1 MTDRSVNKTPTM
13 SPRTKKQLDEH
24 KEIKREAILHAALH
38 LFASKGIHA
47 TSVSN
52 IAKRAGI
59 SKGLMYTYFT
69 SKEDLV
75 SALLEN
81 ALNEILSVFDPDHDG
96 VLTCQELQFF
106 INGIF
111 KNLRENQEHWKLY
124 FMIMVQQP
132 ALDQLSNGYIVNK
145 AMQIFPI
152 VEKYLEN
159 KGFSNPKSEMLALHM
174 LFDGIF
180 FNFSFNPELVEL
192 EKIEDYLIQKYCM
205 DDYQKV

>member
-1 MTDRSVNKTPTM
+1 M

-24 KEIKREAILHAALH
+24 KEIKRETILHAALH

-47 TSVSN
+47 TSVSD
-52 IAKRAGI
+52 IANHAGI
-59 SKGLMYTYFT
+59 SKGLMYTYFN

-81 ALNEILSVFDPDHDG
+81 ALNEILSVFDPDHNG
-96 VLTCQELQFF
+96 ILTSKELQYFF
-106 INGIF
+106 NGIF
-111 KNLRENQEHWKLY
+111 KNLRENREHWKLY
-124 FMIMVQQP
+124 FMILVQQP

-152 VEKYLEN
+152 VEKYLQSV
-159 KGFSNPKSEMLALHM
+159 GFSNPKSEMLALHM

-180 FNFSFNPELVEL
+180 FNYSFNPDLVEL
-192 EKIEDYLIQKYCM
+192 DEMENYLIEKYCIE
-205 DDYQKV
+205 KG

>member
-1 MTDRSVNKTPTM
+1 M

-24 KEIKREAILHAALH
+24 KEIKRGAILHAALH

-47 TSVSN
+47 TRVSD
-52 IAKRAGI
+52 IAKHAGI
-59 SKGLMYTYFT
+59 SKGLMYTYFN

-81 ALNEILSVFDPDHDG
+81 ALNEILSVFDPDHNG
-96 VLTCQELQFF
+96 ILTSEELQYFF
-106 INGIF
+106 NGIF
-111 KNLRENQEHWKLY
+111 KNLRENREHWKLY
-124 FMIMVQQP
+124 FMILVQQP

-152 VEKYLEN
+152 VEKYLQSV
-159 KGFSNPKSEMLALHM
+159 GFSNPKSEMLALHM

-180 FNFSFNPELVEL
+180 FNYSFNPDLVEL
-192 EKIEDYLIQKYCM
+192 DEMENYLVEKYC
-205 DDYQKV
+205 KEKS